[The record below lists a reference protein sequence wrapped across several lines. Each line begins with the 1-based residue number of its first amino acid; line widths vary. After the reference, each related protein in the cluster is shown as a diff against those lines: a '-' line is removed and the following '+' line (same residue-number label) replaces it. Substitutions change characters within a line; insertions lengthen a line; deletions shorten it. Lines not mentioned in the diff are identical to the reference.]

1 MATPNQSN
9 NEIILTKMIAEH
21 KESSTFSIVRLNT
34 ALKQIRTLNI
44 QPKIKCMI
52 LGDLF
57 FEWTA
62 DAQLPSGQPKELLIE
77 ICDDYLLARTEIST
91 DKNLYLKMPTD
102 AEINSLVED
111 FINNH
116 INFDKWSPGNI
127 RATDMPMQTYIPK
140 S

>member
-1 MATPNQSN
+1 MANQN
-9 NEIILTKMIAEH
+9 ENEIILTKVIAEH
-21 KESSTFSIVRLNT
+21 KELSPFSIEVLNI
-34 ALKQIRTLNI
+34 ALRQIRALNI

-52 LGDLF
+52 MGDLF

-62 DAQLPSGQPKELLIE
+62 DAQLPNGQPKELLIE

-91 DKNLYLKMPTD
+91 DKNLYLKMPAD

-111 FINNH
+111 FTNNH
-116 INFDKWSPGNI
+116 INYDKWGPGNI
-127 RATDMPMQTYIPK
+127 RATDMPMQTYVPI